1 MKSTNVPDLT
11 HPAPDRHEAVLEA
24 QEILGSGLE
33 DLESFEEQ
41 IVQRLCPGGFMHGEA
56 SKYDRFF
63 SV

>member
-11 HPAPDRHEAVLEA
+11 DPDEAVLEA